1 MALASAGFRVFD
13 ADNGASA
20 LPILEAEHCS
30 VVVLDMAMPVMDG
43 RSLFHRMEIAGD
55 RPAVV
60 IVSADNAHASQK
72 ELGAEA
78 ALSKP
83 FDPDALVD
91 MVTTLAN

>member
-1 MALASAGFRVFD
+1 
-13 ADNGASA
+13 
-20 LPILEAEHCS
+20 
-30 VVVLDMAMPVMDG
+30 MDG
-43 RSLFHRMEIAGD
+43 RTLFHRMESSGD

-60 IVSADNAHASQK
+60 IVSADNALSGQR

-78 ALSKP
+78 FLSKP